1 MRMPALLIGVILLVA
16 GGLVL
21 GGIFKWESTEKVAD
35 IGPIQINKTET
46 KSPPSNLGWI
56 LLGAGAVAVV
66 AGALMKK

>member
-1 MRMPALLIGVILLVA
+1 MRAPALLIGVILLVA
-16 GGLVL
+16 GGLIV
-21 GGIFKWESTEKVAD
+21 GGVFKWESTEKVAD

>member
-1 MRMPALLIGVILLVA
+1 MRVPALLIGVILLVA

-66 AGALMKK
+66 AGALMTK

>member
-1 MRMPALLIGVILLVA
+1 MRLPALLIGVILLVA
-16 GGLVL
+16 GGLIV
-21 GGIFKWESTEKVAD
+21 GGVFKWESTEKVAD

>member
-1 MRMPALLIGVILLVA
+1 MRVPALLIGVILLVA

-46 KSPPSNLGWI
+46 KSPPSNLGWV

>member
-1 MRMPALLIGVILLVA
+1 MRVPALLIGVILLVA
-16 GGLVL
+16 GGLIV
-21 GGIFKWESTEKVAD
+21 GGVIEWESTEKVAD

>member
-1 MRMPALLIGVILLVA
+1 MRVPALLIGVILLVA
-16 GGLVL
+16 GGLIV
-21 GGIFKWESTEKVAD
+21 GGVFKWESTEKVAD

-46 KSPPSNLGWI
+46 KSPPSNLGWV

>member
-1 MRMPALLIGVILLVA
+1 MRVPALLIGVILLVA

-21 GGIFKWESTEKVAD
+21 GGVFKWESTEKVAD

>member
-1 MRMPALLIGVILLVA
+1 MRVPALLIGVNLLVA
-16 GGLVL
+16 GGLIV
-21 GGIFKWESTEKVAD
+21 GGVFQWESTEKVAD

-46 KSPPSNLGWI
+46 KSPPSNLGWV

>member
-1 MRMPALLIGVILLVA
+1 MRLPALLIGVILLVA
-16 GGLVL
+16 GGLIV
-21 GGIFKWESTEKVAD
+21 GGVFKWESTEKVAD

-46 KSPPSNLGWI
+46 KSPPSNLGWV

>member
-1 MRMPALLIGVILLVA
+1 MRVPALLIGVILLVA

-46 KSPPSNLGWI
+46 RSPPSNLGWV
-56 LLGAGAVAVV
+56 LLGAGAVVVV

>member
-1 MRMPALLIGVILLVA
+1 MRVPALLIGVILLVA
-16 GGLVL
+16 GGLIV
-21 GGIFKWESTEKVAD
+21 GGVIEWQSTEKVAD

>member
-1 MRMPALLIGVILLVA
+1 MRVPALLIGVILLVA